1 MEIVVAEA
9 AERLD
14 VSPSRVRQMLI
25 AGDLVGRRVGRDW
38 LVSAEDVARVQGHRR
53 RAGRP
58 LGPLRAWGLLDLL
71 EDGGAPWLSYS
82 ARSQV
87 RGYMSRLS
95 DVDADQWRS
104 ILRGRSQVVRAV
116 AHPAAVPRL
125 LARPDVHPAGPDV
138 AARRAFDLV
147 ALESDVVEVYVAEDA
162 WPVVQRA
169 LALRD
174 AGALEPPNL
183 IVRVPQRVWPFGS
196 DADISDAA
204 LAADLLEAPEP
215 RAVRAGQLRLDELLR
230 EWQSA

>member
-1 MEIVVAEA
+1 MEIVVSEA

-14 VSPSRVRQMLI
+14 VSPARVRQMLL

-38 LVSAEDVARVQGHRR
+38 MVSAEDVARLQGHRR
-53 RAGRP
+53 RPGRP
-58 LGPLRAWGLLDLL
+58 LGPLRSWGLLDLL
-71 EDGGAPWLSYS
+71 EGGEASWLSYS

-95 DVDADQWRS
+95 DADADQWRS
-104 ILRGRSQVVRAV
+104 ILRGRSRIVRAV

-147 ALESDVVEVYVAEDA
+147 ALESQVEVYIAEEDWSA
-162 WPVVQRA
+162 VRRA

-174 AGALEPPNL
+174 ASALEPPNL
-183 IVRVPQRVWPFGS
+183 IVRIPQRVWPFAS
-196 DADISDAA
+196 DAGISDAA

-215 RAVRAGQLRLDELLR
+215 RAVRAGQLRLDELSR
-230 EWQSA
+230 DWQSA